1 MFHHSPGYLLS
12 HFWKRIVLGGIFL
25 ALFASALSFVF
36 PLEYRAD
43 AQMLVVSRTRY
54 GVDPYTAVKSAE
66 RVGENIARIVGTDI
80 FFAQVLSQPGF
91 QLDTNRFVGTT
102 ERIRRNRWER
112 TIDASVSFGTGVLNI
127 SAYHTDPSQAKAY
140 ASAVMETLV
149 ERGWEYVGGDV
160 NLKIVNQPVVTA
172 LPVRPNI
179 LFNAL
184 GGFALGVLISGAFVL
199 TRKKLL

>member
-12 HFWKRIVLGGIFL
+12 HFWKRIIVGGFLL
-25 ALFASALSFVF
+25 ALFAGAISFVF

-102 ERIRRNRWER
+102 ERVRRKRWEQA
-112 TIDASVSFGTGVLNI
+112 IDASVSFGTGVLNI
-127 SAYHTDPSQAKAY
+127 SAYHTDPAQAKAY

-160 NLKIVNQPVVTA
+160 SLKIVNQPVVTA
-172 LPVRPNI
+172 IPVRPNI
-179 LFNAL
+179 MLNVLA
-184 GGFALGVLISGAFVL
+184 GFALGVLISGGFVL
-199 TRKKLL
+199 SRKRRL